1 MPYPFIVDDGGRSQ
15 SQRPRQK
22 NDCTVRALAIV
33 TGWTYDQ
40 AYDLLKKAD
49 RRSHRGFRLGPWL
62 QSKGYKLSEW
72 EIAPLALPAV
82 KGERRMNP
90 VTFIKQNPYGRWIV
104 KTAGHVF
111 AIVDGV
117 AHDLH
122 PESDGRCIYKAWR
135 FFQDKGD

>member
-1 MPYPFIVDDGGRSQ
+1 MPYPFIEDDGGRSE

-22 NDCTVRALAIV
+22 EDCTVRALAVI

-40 AYDLLKKAD
+40 VYDLLKKNG
-49 RRSHRGFRLGPWL
+49 RRSHSRFHLGPWL
-62 QSKGYKLSEW
+62 KSNGYRLSEW
-72 EIAPLALPAV
+72 AIMPLTFPAV

-90 VTFIKQNPYGRWIV
+90 VTFISQNPHGRWIV
-104 KTAGHVF
+104 KTATHVF

-122 PESDGRCIYKAWR
+122 PERDDRCIYKAWR
-135 FFQDKGD
+135 FLKH